1 MIVTMK
7 KRVTAKHKV
16 VTDRRKDVHIF
27 YQQLPSFLWLWI
39 NNCYG
44 LINTGLVGAVSG
56 EIG

>member
-1 MIVTMK
+1 MMK

-27 YQQLPSFLWLWI
+27 YQQLPSFLWPWI